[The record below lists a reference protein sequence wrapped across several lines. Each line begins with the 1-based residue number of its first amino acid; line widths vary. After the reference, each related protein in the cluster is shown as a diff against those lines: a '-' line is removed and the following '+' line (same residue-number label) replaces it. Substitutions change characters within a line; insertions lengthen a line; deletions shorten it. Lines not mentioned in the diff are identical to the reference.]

1 MALPR
6 GTTSLKRLRN
16 RYRLV
21 LMNEDSFE
29 EVVAFKLTRWS
40 VYVALSAF
48 FVVLVGLTIILIAF
62 TPLKLYI
69 PGYGAG
75 GKTQEFEALKVKA
88 DSIEQ
93 TLIIKQQYI
102 NDIEKILKG
111 NVVSLDTATLKISD
125 AEKSLVPKKKKK
137 RRRGN

>member
-1 MALPR
+1 MALGR
-6 GTTSLKRLRN
+6 DSTSLKRLRN
-16 RYRLV
+16 RYKLV
-21 LMNEDSFE
+21 VLNEDSFE

-40 VYVALSAF
+40 VYVAMSILF
-48 FVVLVGLTIILIAF
+48 IVLVGLTIALIAF

-75 GKTQEFEALKVKA
+75 GKAQEFEALKLKA

-102 NDIEKILKG
+102 NDIQKVLKG
-111 NVVSLDTATLKISD
+111 NIVALDTTSLKVSGTGNTPVPRR
-125 AEKSLVPKKKKK
+125 KSKK
-137 RRRGN
+137 RR